1 MGTFIRRLYM
11 PVWDAYSAVYPPIGL
26 ASFFCCNY
34 VSQNGA
40 DANFSATFEDLCTTL
55 PASFCNALCSYCSY
69 GCVIRVEECAF
80 GYHHRDIIIIMA
92 SNLEAMASNGLQPTS
107 NGLQPKIDGGHW
119 PPA

>member
-107 NGLQPKIDGGHW
+107 NALQPKIDGGTY
-119 PPA
+119 